1 MNFEKNWIKKAAAL
15 NKTIVLPEA
24 EISPRVLEAGLKAA
38 KTKLCNAVFLTT
50 KPNSLKQ
57 YDGLNGI
64 KVVNIKNHELTPI
77 VINAYFL
84 KRQHKGMTPEQAKID
99 MTTDPYLYGAMMVD
113 LGLVDGMVGGAEAP
127 SAKMF
132 SSAFKTVKAKDGK
145 KASSFFIFVP
155 TKKDQKLYVIAD
167 GGVILNPTADEL
179 ADITCDTVNSFKTLI
194 GDNPKVALLSYST
207 KGSAGG
213 ESAEKVVT
221 AYEILRQKKVK
232 FVFDGELQL
241 DAAIVPEVAAKKCP
255 KSPVKGEANVLIF
268 PDLQSG
274 NIGYK
279 LIQRFGGYKAIGPL
293 IQGLNKPIN
302 DLSRGAT
309 VDEIIVAIAITILQN

>member
-1 MNFEKNWIKKAAAL
+1 MNFEQVWIEKASKL
-15 NKTIVLPEA
+15 HKTIVLPEA
-24 EISPRVLEAGLKAA
+24 EFSERVLQAGLKSAEMG
-38 KTKLCNAVFLTT
+38 LCNVVMLCTSDKT
-50 KPNSLKQ
+50 LKK
-57 YDGLNGI
+57 YENGESI
-64 KVVNIKNHELTPI
+64 RVVNIVSHELTPI
-77 VINAYFL
+77 IASAYFV
-84 KRQHKGMTPEQAKID
+84 KRQHKGITEDQAKAEIS
-99 MTTDPYLYGAMMVD
+99 DPYVYGAMMVD
-113 LGLVDGMVGGAEAP
+113 LGFVDGMVGGAEAP
-127 SAKMF
+127 SAKIF
-132 SSAFKTVKAKDGK
+132 SSAFKTVKAKNG
-145 KASSFFIFVP
+145 KASSFFVFLP

-179 ADITCDTVNSFKTLI
+179 ADITTDTVESYRTLI
-194 GDNPKVALLSYST
+194 GNDPNVALLSYST

-213 ESAEKVVT
+213 ESAEKVKQ
-221 AYEILRQKKVK
+221 AYEILKSKNVD

-241 DAAIVPEVAAKKCP
+241 DSAIVPDVAKKKCP
-255 KSPVKGEANVLIF
+255 DSPIKGNANILIF

-309 VDEIIVAIAITILQN
+309 VEEIIVAIAITILQK